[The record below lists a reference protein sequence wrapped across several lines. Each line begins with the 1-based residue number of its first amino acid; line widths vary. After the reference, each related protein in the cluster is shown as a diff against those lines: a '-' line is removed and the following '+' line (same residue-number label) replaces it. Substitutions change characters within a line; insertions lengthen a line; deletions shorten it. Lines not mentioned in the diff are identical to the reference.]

1 MNAVDA
7 IPGRAEGVV
16 YIYSLHDPLTEEVRY
31 IGKAVNPRARLS
43 QHLRAVNRG
52 RETYFKS
59 WIKVLLGR
67 GLKPTMRIVE
77 TCCPDT
83 WEERERA
90 VIAEHRTKGVRLTN
104 TALGGNAPYRTVEDC
119 RAGARVIN
127 SSKDMPLF
135 KMMRFLR
142 AAARSKEAAGNTER
156 AARYDYAVDRMR
168 DATGAKR
175 DALRAFAESKSF

>member
-16 YIYSLHDPLTEEVRY
+16 YIYSLHDPITEEVRY
-31 IGKAVNPRARLS
+31 IGKAVNPRARLN
-43 QHLRAVNRG
+43 QHVREVNRG

-90 VIAEHRTKGVRLTN
+90 VIADHRTKGVRLTN
-104 TALGGNAPYRTVEDC
+104 TAAGGNAPHCTVEDC
-119 RAGARVIN
+119 RAGALAMN
-127 SSKDMPLF
+127 SSEDIRLF

-142 AAARSKEAAGNTER
+142 AAARSKEAAGDIVR
-156 AARYDYAVDRMR
+156 AARYDYAVDKMR
-168 DATGAKR
+168 DATGTKR
-175 DALRAFAESKSF
+175 DALRAFAESRSF